1 MLNHSPLI
9 IALKII
15 KNYTGYFLFSLSVLL
30 SGCASV
36 SPWQRGILAKP
47 EMQLSTQPVQ
57 ALFYEHAYGS
67 REAASGSSAGS
78 GGGCGCY

>member
-1 MLNHSPLI
+1 MLNHSPFITVINI
-9 IALKII
+9 IR
-15 KNYTGYFLFSLSVLL
+15 NTTGYFLFFSSLLL

-67 REAASGSSAGS
+67 REAASGSNAGS